1 MRLSIC
7 SRNPEGTHKQQGE
20 FHSGESVSLISRLF
34 NENEMDTRCETVL
47 HVPNCL
53 ATARQSEYMKVVLL
67 AALCLLPTIA
77 PAQPTFDQAVKPLL
91 VQKCRG
97 CHNDQ
102 LSSGG
107 LSVTNFLDPGSVAAK
122 REGWELILDKLRSGE
137 MPPPSV
143 TKPAPEKVDALV
155 TYIQGEFDKA
165 DKNTRPDPGRIV
177 AHRLNRNEYSNTI
190 RDLLDVPFHAEEEFP
205 ADDASFG
212 FDNIGAALTVSP
224 TLMQKYLQSAEQIAS
239 RAVGGDPLPKPGLF
253 DKRSRIKRL
262 DADTIEFKD
271 RIDFDADYTFRALL
285 VGHRGDTDKP
295 LTLVLSIDGKPLKT
309 VEVPVQIS
317 AVNKQ
322 GGATQRSHVEIQT
335 FISQG
340 EHTFRAAFIN
350 DEQLKDIPV
359 AVRRN
364 ANKNIY
370 PDTIEL
376 AGPFPST
383 AKHASQNKIFLCDL
397 ASGRACADRIMA
409 NLAHHAYRR
418 PVSKPEVAEL
428 MSVYDKAKSGGYT
441 RQQSLQFAITAMLVS
456 PKFLYRIES
465 DLKPGVYS
473 RISDLELA
481 SRLSYFLWSSM
492 PDDELLH
499 LAETNKLHQPE
510 IFDSQVKRLIADQK
524 SSAFAENFP
533 GQWLEIRSLDA
544 IHPDAKKFPE
554 WTPDL
559 KEAMRTETSMF
570 FASVLREN
578 RPIGDLIDGK
588 YTFLNETLAKYYGI
602 DDVIGP
608 EFRRVDLKT
617 DQRSGVLTQAS
628 ILTVTSYPNRTS
640 VVLRG
645 KYLLENVFGAP
656 PPPPPPDV
664 PKLDEETV
672 GVAKSLRQQMEQH
685 RADPVCASCHSKMDV
700 LGFGMENYDA
710 IGRWRTTDGKFPID
724 STGSFPNGK
733 SFAGPAE
740 MKALL
745 HDNMQEFTRTIAT
758 KVLTYALGRGIEPFD
773 RRTVK
778 EIVNQTAAQEYKFQ
792 SLILAVTHS
801 PAFQQRRGE

>member
-1 MRLSIC
+1 M
-7 SRNPEGTHKQQGE
+7 T
-20 FHSGESVSLISRLF
+20 
-34 NENEMDTRCETVL
+34 
-47 HVPNCL
+47 
-53 ATARQSEYMKVVLL
+53 RQSYNMRIVLL
-67 AALCLLPTIA
+67 AGVCLFQTAAL
-77 PAQPTFDQAVKPLL
+77 AQTFDQSVRPLL
-91 VQKCRG
+91 TQTCRG
-97 CHNDQ
+97 CHNEK
-102 LSSGG
+102 LASGG
-107 LSVTNFLDPGSVAAK
+107 LDVAAFLDPASVAAK

-137 MPPPSV
+137 MPPPGIP
-143 TKPAPEKVDALV
+143 KPSPEKVDALV
-155 TYIQGEFDKA
+155 TYVEGQFEKA
-165 DKNTRPDPGRIV
+165 DKNTKPDPGRIV

-190 RDLLDVPFHAEEEFP
+190 RDLLGVSFHAEEEFP

-224 TLMQKYLQSAEQIAS
+224 TLMQKYLQAAEQIAS

-271 RIDFDADYTFRALL
+271 RVDFDADYTFRTLL
-285 VGHRGDTDKP
+285 VGHRGDTDKA

-309 VEVPVQIS
+309 VEVLVQIS

-322 GGATQRSHVEIQT
+322 GGATQRSNVELQT
-335 FISQG
+335 FIPQG

-350 DEQLKDIPV
+350 DAQIKDIPA
-359 AVRRN
+359 AVQRN
-364 ANKNIY
+364 ANRNIF
-370 PDTIEL
+370 PDTVEI

-383 AKHASQNKIFLCDL
+383 AQHASQKRFLICDL
-397 ASGRACADRIMA
+397 AAGRACAGRIMA

-418 PVSKPEVAEL
+418 PVAKPEVAEL
-428 MSVYDKAKSGGYT
+428 MAVYDKAKSGGYT
-441 RQQSLQFAITAMLVS
+441 AQQSLQFAITAMLVS
-456 PKFLYRIES
+456 PKFLYRIEA
-465 DLKPGVYS
+465 DPKPGIYS
-473 RISDLELA
+473 RVSDLELA
-481 SRLSYFLWSSM
+481 SRLSYFLWSSA
-492 PDDELLH
+492 PDDELLR
-499 LAETNKLHQPE
+499 LAEANRLHQPE
-510 IFDSQVKRLIADQK
+510 IFDAQVKRLIADQK
-524 SSAFAENFP
+524 STAFAENFP

-570 FASVLREN
+570 FASVLRDN
-578 RPIGDLIDGK
+578 RPISDLIDGN

-602 DDVIGP
+602 DDVTGP

-664 PKLDEETV
+664 PKLDEATV

-733 SFAGPAE
+733 SFAGPAQ

-745 HDNMQEFTRTIAT
+745 HDNMPEFTQTIAT

-773 RRTVK
+773 RRTIKDIVK
-778 EIVNQTAAQEYKFQ
+778 QTAAQDYKFQ

-801 PAFQQRRGE
+801 PAFQQRRGELMQTTKATQEIASK

>member
-1 MRLSIC
+1 M
-7 SRNPEGTHKQQGE
+7 T
-20 FHSGESVSLISRLF
+20 
-34 NENEMDTRCETVL
+34 
-47 HVPNCL
+47 
-53 ATARQSEYMKVVLL
+53 RQSGYMRAVLL
-67 AALCLLPTIA
+67 AGVCFLLPA
-77 PAQPTFDQAVKPLL
+77 VALAQTFAQNVKPLL
-91 VQKCRG
+91 TQTCRG
-97 CHNDQ
+97 CHNEK
-102 LSSGG
+102 LASGG
-107 LSVTNFLDPGSVAAK
+107 LDVSAFADPASLTLK

-137 MPPPSV
+137 MPPAGVP
-143 TKPAPEKVDALV
+143 KPPPEKIEGLV
-155 TYIQGEFDKA
+155 TFIEAEFNKA
-165 DKNTRPDPGRIV
+165 DRNTKPDPGRV
-177 AHRLNRNEYSNTI
+177 VSHRLNRNEYSNTI
-190 RDLLDVPFHAEEEFP
+190 RDLLGVTFRAEEEFP

-224 TLMQKYLQSAEQIAS
+224 TLMQKYLQAAEQIAS

-253 DKRSRIKRL
+253 DKRNRIKRL
-262 DADTIEFKD
+262 DPDTIEFRD
-271 RIDFDADYTFRALL
+271 RIDFDADYIFRTQL

-309 VEVPVQIS
+309 VEVSVQIG

-322 GGATQRSHVEIQT
+322 GGATQRSSQEIRT
-335 FISQG
+335 FIPQG

-359 AVRRN
+359 EARRN
-364 ANKNIY
+364 NTRNIY

-383 AKHASQNKIFLCDL
+383 ARHASQKRVMLCDL
-397 ASGRACADRIMA
+397 AAGRACASRIMA
-409 NLAHHAYRR
+409 NLAHRAYRR
-418 PVSKPEVAEL
+418 PVTGPEVAEL
-428 MSVYDKAKSGGYT
+428 MSIYDKAKSGGYT
-441 RQQSLQFAITAMLVS
+441 PEQSLQFAIAAMLVS
-456 PKFLYRIES
+456 PKFLYRIET
-465 DLKPGVYS
+465 DPKPGLYNRVT
-473 RISDLELA
+473 DTELA
-481 SRLSYFLWSSM
+481 ARLSYFLWSSM
-492 PDDELLH
+492 PDDELLK
-499 LAETNKLHQPE
+499 LGESNRLHQPE
-510 IFDSQVKRLIADQK
+510 VLDAQVKRMIADPK
-524 SSAFAENFP
+524 STAFAENFP

-544 IHPDAKKFPE
+544 VHPDSRKFPE
-554 WTPDL
+554 FTPDL

-578 RPIGDLIDGK
+578 RPLGDLIDGK
-588 YTFLNETLAKYYGI
+588 YTFLNETLARYYGI
-602 DDVIGP
+602 EDVTGP

-645 KYLLENVFGAP
+645 KYLLENVFGAA
-656 PPPPPPDV
+656 PPPPPPDI
-664 PKLDEETV
+664 PKLDEATV

-685 RADPVCASCHSKMDV
+685 RSDALCASCHSKMDV

-745 HDNMQEFTRTIAT
+745 HDNMREFTRTIAA

-778 EIVNQTAAQEYKFQ
+778 EIVNQTAAQDYKFQ
-792 SLILAVTHS
+792 AMILAVTHS
-801 PAFQQRRGE
+801 AAFQQRRGEPKQATQEIASK